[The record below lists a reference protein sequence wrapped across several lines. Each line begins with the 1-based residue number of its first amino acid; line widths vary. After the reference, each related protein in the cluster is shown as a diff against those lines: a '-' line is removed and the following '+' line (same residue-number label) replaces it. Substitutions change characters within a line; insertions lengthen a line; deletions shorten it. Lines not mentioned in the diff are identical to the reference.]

1 MAHALACS
9 GELQFTGAELPAKA
23 GSGTLKRAP
32 RGLALSLLFAV
43 TLPAQSRLTMFP
55 PVRGLHEMVGS
66 CNNFE
71 VDAGMRIL
79 TQGGNAV
86 DAGVATTLAA
96 GVTELDHFGLGGEI
110 PILIKLAGKPVIAI
124 SGIGTAPKRATVA
137 FYESRKREIWEQ
149 PGHMPPMP
157 AQGILASPVPGVMDG
172 LILALERYGTMSF
185 ASVAAPAIEY
195 ADDGFPIT
203 EVMADWIR
211 GSQPLLQLWPTSREF
226 FLPGGVAP
234 RRGEVFREPALA
246 KTLRALASA
255 EAKAKGDRNERLH
268 AVRDYFYT
276 GPIAHQI
283 ADFCERNG
291 GLIAYDDMAAF
302 HAETDTPRTGTYRGY
317 EIFKP
322 GFWSQGPVMIET
334 LNLLEGYDLR
344 AMGHNSPAY
353 IHTLVEAI
361 KLAFAD
367 RDRYYG
373 DPKFSKIPEQTL
385 LSKDYAAERRKL
397 IDANHASLEHRPGA
411 FGGPLPMPASSESTV
426 AARDTTCVNVVDRER
441 NMFSATPSG
450 GWLPSVIAGDTGLAM
465 SERMQTFVLTPGH
478 PNQLAPGKRPRVTL
492 SPLIVLKDGNPFL
505 AMSTPGG
512 DLQDQTLLQVF
523 LNIVEFNMSPQ
534 EAIEAPRFDSAHLYT
549 SFDFHEFLPGK
560 LNVERRIPQA
570 TIDRLMAMGH
580 RVAVVGDWGNL
591 SAPTAIRI
599 NMSDGVLH
607 GGADPRRSRF
617 IYGR

>member
-1 MAHALACS
+1 MRWRLRGWVTIRGPRAAMRPSGPVRIRCSSPSGMASARRTCAESMCAACRLRGRCTVMRPDSLVAHALACS

-79 TQGGNAV
+79 AQGGNAV

-157 AQGILASPVPGVMDG
+157 AQGILASREIWEQPGHMPPMPAQGILASPVPGVMDG

-185 ASVAAPAIEY
+185 AQVSAPAIEY
-195 ADDGFPIT
+195 ADDGFPVT

-234 RRGEVFREPALA
+234 RRGEVCREPALA

-291 GLIAYDDMAAF
+291 GLIAYDDMAGF

-373 DPKFSKIPEQTL
+373 DPKFSKIPEQ
-385 LSKDYAAERRKL
+385 
-397 IDANHASLEHRPGA
+397 
-411 FGGPLPMPASSESTV
+411 
-426 AARDTTCVNVVDRER
+426 
-441 NMFSATPSG
+441 
-450 GWLPSVIAGDTGLAM
+450 
-465 SERMQTFVLTPGH
+465 
-478 PNQLAPGKRPRVTL
+478 
-492 SPLIVLKDGNPFL
+492 
-505 AMSTPGG
+505 
-512 DLQDQTLLQVF
+512 
-523 LNIVEFNMSPQ
+523 
-534 EAIEAPRFDSAHLYT
+534 
-549 SFDFHEFLPGK
+549 
-560 LNVERRIPQA
+560 
-570 TIDRLMAMGH
+570 
-580 RVAVVGDWGNL
+580 
-591 SAPTAIRI
+591 
-599 NMSDGVLH
+599 
-607 GGADPRRSRF
+607 
-617 IYGR
+617 

>member
-1 MAHALACS
+1 
-9 GELQFTGAELPAKA
+9 
-23 GSGTLKRAP
+23 
-32 RGLALSLLFAV
+32 
-43 TLPAQSRLTMFP
+43 MFP

-66 CNNFE
+66 TNNFE

-79 TQGGNAV
+79 AEGGNAV
-86 DAGVATTLAA
+86 DAGVATVLAA

-110 PILIKLAGKPVIAI
+110 PILIKMAGKPVIAI

-137 FYESRKREIWEQ
+137 FYQSRRREMWEQ
-149 PGHMPPMP
+149 PGHMAPMP
-157 AQGILASPVPGVMDG
+157 AQGILAAPVPGVMDG
-172 LILALERYGTMSF
+172 LVLALERYGTMSF
-185 ASVAAPAIEY
+185 AQVSAPAIEY
-195 ADDGFPIT
+195 ADGFPIT

-211 GSQPLLQLWPTSREF
+211 GSQPLLQLWPASREF
-226 FLPGGVAP
+226 FLPGGMAP

-246 KTLRALASA
+246 KTLRALAST
-255 EAKAKGDRNERLH
+255 EAKAKGDRTERLR
-268 AVRDYFYT
+268 AVRDYFYK

-283 ADFCERNG
+283 AEFCDRNG
-291 GLIAYDDMAAF
+291 GLIAYDDMAGF

-317 EIFKP
+317 EISKP

-344 AMGHNSPAY
+344 AMGQNSPAY

-397 IDANHASLEHRPGA
+397 IDSNRASLEHRPGS
-411 FGGPLPMPASSESTV
+411 FGGPLPLPASAESTV

-450 GWLPSVIAGDTGLAM
+450 GWLPSVIAGETGLAM

-478 PNQLAPGKRPRVTL
+478 PNELAPGKRPRVTL
-492 SPLIVLKDGNPFL
+492 SPMIVLKDGKPFL

-570 TIDRLMAMGH
+570 TVDKLTAMGH
-580 RVAVVGDWGNL
+580 KVTLVGDWGNL

-599 NMSDGVLH
+599 SMSDRVLH

>member
-1 MAHALACS
+1 MKLNGGRAI
-9 GELQFTGAELPAKA
+9 LPAAAFKA
-23 GSGTLKRAP
+23 A
-32 RGLALSLLFAV
+32 LLFSFSA
-43 TLPAQSRLTMFP
+43 TLSAQSKLTMFP

-79 TQGGNAV
+79 AEGGNAV

-110 PILIKLAGKPVIAI
+110 PIVIKLAGKPVVVI

-137 FYESRKREIWEQ
+137 FYESRPRELWEE

-157 AQGILASPVPGVMDG
+157 AEGILASPVPGVMDG
-172 LILALERYGTMSF
+172 LILALERYGTMPF
-185 ASVAAPAIEY
+185 ARVAAPAIEY
-195 ADDGFPIT
+195 ADGFPVT

-211 GSQPLLQLWPTSREF
+211 GSQPLLQLWPTSRDF
-226 FLPGGVAP
+226 FLPGGAAP
-234 RRGEVFREPALA
+234 RRGDVFREPALA
-246 KTLRALASA
+246 KTLRALAAA
-255 EAKAKGDRNERLH
+255 EAKAKGDRVERLQ
-268 AVRDYFYT
+268 AVRDYFYK
-276 GPIAHQI
+276 GPIAHEY
-283 ADFCERNG
+283 DKFCARNG
-291 GLIAYDDMAAF
+291 GLIAYEDMAGF

-334 LNLLEGYDLR
+334 LNLLESYDLR
-344 AMGHNSPAY
+344 AMGHNSPTY

-373 DPKFSKIPEQTL
+373 DPKFSKIPEETL

-397 IDANHASLEHRPGA
+397 IDPNHASLEHRPGT
-411 FGGPLPMPASSESTV
+411 FGGPLSMPASTESTI
-426 AARDTTCVNVVDRER
+426 AARDTTCVNVVDRDR

-492 SPLIVLKDGNPFL
+492 SPMLVLKDGKPFL

-512 DLQDQTLLQVF
+512 DLQDQTLLQVL

-570 TIDRLMAMGH
+570 TIDKLMAMGH
-580 RVAVVGDWGNL
+580 KVTVVGDWANL

-599 NMSDGVLH
+599 NMADGVLT